1 MLILNSF
8 SFVADL
14 SFQLFALFSYS
25 LFSSHVQRLCSR
37 KTDSIGHFIC
47 IHKNSWK
54 KWVQFSLFDGA
65 LFILRVHYSRERKAW
80 QWILHVKRLNA
91 PFPKN
96 FNLLEWFST
105 VGFFEFFSTF
115 SPTFI
120 CVIETYGSVT
130 FFLCQ
135 EKCRNFRIL
144 SLWCCY
150 FHEHFHVTG
159 THKWNNSTPSFSGNW
174 LRNAMLYVLRVHAC
188 MRVFVSARIHHMVI
202 NFTLIRIYVR
212 IFQLDMSNSFYGT

>member
-1 MLILNSF
+1 MSF
-8 SFVADL
+8 STYFKRVDFKFIFFCCGFIFSIIRPFFV
-14 SFQLFALFSYS
+14 
-25 LFSSHVQRLCSR
+25 
-37 KTDSIGHFIC
+37 
-47 IHKNSWK
+47 
-54 KWVQFSLFDGA
+54 FSLFFTCTETVLEKDWFHWPFHMHTQKFVEKMSSVQFIWWSLVYSLWP
-65 LFILRVHYSRERKAW
+65 LFESERKAW

-105 VGFFEFFSTF
+105 VEFFEFFSTF

-150 FHEHFHVTG
+150 SHEHFHVTG

-174 LRNAMLYVLRVHAC
+174 LRNAMLYALRVHAC
-188 MRVFVSARIHHMVI
+188 VCSW
-202 NFTLIRIYVR
+202 VR
-212 IFQLDMSNSFYGT
+212 AYITWS